1 MAKSIKIKDLVVD
14 EFAVKN
20 YVGRD
25 AEGHAHPGHEKD
37 SRAFMVRIIA
47 DNGLEGIY
55 FSSASFLKPNAAY
68 NIPKSANDHSEK
80 TRGYS
85 VPEILRSVI
94 KPMIVGE
101 EATARE
107 RIFNKIAQRQR
118 LNQAINEKV
127 LAYVDCALWDLA
139 GKIAELPVYKLLGG
153 SRTKIRAY
161 ASTMVGDHFEGGLD
175 TPEAFA
181 KYAAAC
187 KKKGFTAYKLHT
199 WAELPWNESMNRSTA
214 DWKMD
219 AEACLAVRAAVGDDM
234 DLMLDSFHYYDRY
247 DALKLGRELEKARF
261 TWFEEPMDEYNMSS
275 YQWLCENLEIP
286 ICGPE
291 VALGKL
297 QTRAEWIV
305 NKASD
310 ICRTG
315 AFDVGGLTPTLKT
328 AHLCEAFGVP
338 LEIHSPGPC
347 NLQLIAAMSIPGE
360 YYEYGLIHPFL
371 DWVTPPFLN
380 SPCDKLENGYVLL
393 PEGEGM
399 GWDINYDYIK
409 ANLIKSE

>member
-1 MAKSIKIKDLVVD
+1 MGKIIKIKDLVVD

-25 AEGHAHPGHEKD
+25 AEGHAHPGLERD
-37 SRAFMVRIIA
+37 SKAFMVRIIA

-55 FSSASFLKPNAAY
+55 FSAPSYVKPNGNY
-68 NIPKSANDHSEK
+68 NVPKDTKDYSVG

-85 VPEILRSVI
+85 VPDILRSVI
-94 KPMIVGE
+94 QPMIVGE

-139 GKIAELPVYKLLGG
+139 GKIAGLPVYKLLGG

-175 TPEAFA
+175 TPEAYA
-181 KYAAAC
+181 KYAVDC
-187 KKKGFTAYKLHT
+187 KKRGFTAYKLHT
-199 WAELPWNESMNRSTA
+199 WAELPWTESACRSTA
-214 DWKMD
+214 DWKRD
-219 AEACLAVRAAVGDDM
+219 AEACLAVRAAVGDGM
-234 DLMLDSFHYYDRY
+234 ELMVDPFHYYDRY
-247 DALKLGRELEKARF
+247 DALKLGKELEKAHYA
-261 TWFEEPMDEYNMSS
+261 WFEEPMDEYNLSS

-297 QTRAEWIV
+297 HTRAEWIV
-305 NKASD
+305 NRACD

-315 AFDVGGLTPTLKT
+315 AFDVGGLTVTLKT
-328 AHLCEAFGVP
+328 AHLCEAFGIP

-347 NLQLIAAMSIPGE
+347 NIHLIAAMSIPGE

-371 DWVTPPFLN
+371 DWAVPPYLN
-380 SPCDKLENGYVLL
+380 SPCDKFENGYILV
-393 PEGEGM
+393 PQGDGM

-409 ANLIKSE
+409 DNLIK